1 MENNKKELLNYLNKN
16 KSLLKVFAIIMA
28 IGIFL
33 IAMGVIIKN
42 REMPIA
48 KNAEGVNSKDE
59 YCYVNIYDITDSFAN
74 YTVDGNVQD
83 KYYLALAEENLVVLI
98 MNDKQYEDIITI
110 LDDENYDESAIVR
123 YGMSEEMQFDLKK
136 LVVETYNEMF
146 ETDLMTTLNMNDV
159 IIPYV
164 INLKENPNSGSELFN
179 VFGIM
184 ALVSGVVV
192 GLIYFSNIMKNKKKV
207 EDISKKY
214 DISQIVLELNSDT
227 KIDLKNVSMAYLDD
241 YMISYGVPADVIK
254 YTDVIWLYVNETRA
268 ANNVR
273 TTANIF
279 VETKDKKIRNVSMFT
294 RAGKKN
300 EDEFTKSLD
309 IMIEKCP
316 YALKG
321 YLQDN
326 ITAMSSQYIDETI
339 RQIEEKQNTNE

>member
-1 MENNKKELLNYLNKN
+1 MDNNKKELLNYLNKN

-123 YGMSEEMQFDLKK
+123 YGMSEEMQFDLKN

-227 KIDLKNVSMAYLDD
+227 KIDLKNVSMAYLDN

-273 TTANIF
+273 TTANI
-279 VETKDKKIRNVSMFT
+279 
-294 RAGKKN
+294 AGKKN